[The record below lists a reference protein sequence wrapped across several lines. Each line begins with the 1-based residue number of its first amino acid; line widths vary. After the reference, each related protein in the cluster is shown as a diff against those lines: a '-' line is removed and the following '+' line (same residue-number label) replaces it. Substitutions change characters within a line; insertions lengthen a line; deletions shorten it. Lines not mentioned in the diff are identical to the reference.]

1 MLMKTFNGIVISQKM
16 DKTAIVEVTRR
27 TPHPLYKKLIKR
39 SKRYLVD
46 IEGKEVTIGAAITIA
61 ETRPMAKNKHFRVI
75 VENNKKEE
83 KI

>member
-1 MLMKTFNGIVISQKM
+1 MKTFNGIVVSQKM
-16 DKTAIVEVTRR
+16 DKTAIIEVTRK

-46 IEGKEVTIGAAITIA
+46 TEGKEVTIGAAITIA
-61 ETRPMAKNKHFRVI
+61 ETRPIAKNKHFKI
-75 VENNKKEE
+75 LEKNKKEE